1 MLVLIQ
7 NVENGIHKQFHPFYV
22 RNVISNERA
31 TQQEHEAVQE
41 VNWILVVTC
50 QRCCTTPHENFCN
63 NVVQMVSILP
73 SDPLLHFLK

>member
-7 NVENGIHKQFHPFYV
+7 NVENLIHKQFHYFYV
-22 RNVISNERA
+22 RDVILNERA

-50 QRCCTTPHENFCN
+50 RLCSHDTTEK
-63 NVVQMVSILP
+63 
-73 SDPLLHFLK
+73 LLQ